1 MGHTHPCRKHRSLSE
16 SRLRDDRGSV
26 TFWVLGLSILILMF
40 GGLALDFW
48 RVLAVQR
55 QAGSI
60 ADAAVAAA
68 ASGID
73 EEHYRLTGE
82 VLLDPSRAV
91 ELGALSVASQGVE
104 VVSAVFNVALDGTA
118 VNVEVVDEIEGGFVA
133 FFTGDDGRLTVRVT
147 SSAEPVLVP

>member
-1 MGHTHPCRKHRSLSE
+1 MS
-16 SRLRDDRGSV
+16 DDRGSV
-26 TFWVLGLSILILMF
+26 TFWVLGLSIMILVF

-60 ADAAVAAA
+60 ADAAVTAA
-68 ASGID
+68 ASGLD

-82 VLLDPSRAV
+82 VLLDPSRAI
-91 ELGALSVASQGVE
+91 ELGAASVASQDVE
-104 VVSAVFNVALDGTA
+104 VISAVFEVAADGSA
-118 VNVEVVDEIEGGFVA
+118 VSVEVIDEIEGGFVA
-133 FFTGDDGRLTVRVT
+133 FFTGDDGTLAVRVT

>member
-1 MGHTHPCRKHRSLSE
+1 MS
-16 SRLRDDRGSV
+16 DDRGSV
-26 TFWVLGLSILILMF
+26 TFWVLGLSILILVF

-68 ASGID
+68 ASGLD

-91 ELGALSVASQGVE
+91 ELGSLSVASQDVE
-104 VVSAVFNVALDGTA
+104 VASAVFAVAPDGSSVT
-118 VNVEVVDEIEGGFVA
+118 VEVVDEIEGGFVA
-133 FFTGDDGRLTVRVT
+133 FFTGDDGTLTVRVT

>member
-1 MGHTHPCRKHRSLSE
+1 LS
-16 SRLRDDRGSV
+16 DDRGSV
-26 TFWVLGLSILILMF
+26 TFWVLGLSVMILVL

-60 ADAAVAAA
+60 A
-68 ASGID
+68 GLD

-82 VLLDPSRAV
+82 VLLDPSRAI
-91 ELGALSVASQGVE
+91 ELGSLSVASQDVE
-104 VVSAVFNVALDGTA
+104 VVSAVFEVAPDGSA
-118 VNVEVVDEIEGGFVA
+118 VSVEVVDEIEGGFVA